1 MVTIIISV
9 IFLNTVKIMQLS
21 DNALLFLYNNDIIK
35 KKLVW
40 AMDNTDVKI
49 LSCLKDNSRLN
60 ASSIG
65 ERINMSVSAV
75 IERIKK
81 MEQAGIIKQYTVV
94 LDTHQIGKFTCAFIS
109 VSLEHP
115 KFNEAFSQKIK
126 RHQQIIECHYI
137 TGDFDFLLKIITNS
151 TQSLEEVLND
161 IKSIPGVSLTKTLVV
176 LSTIKNEYTVLPD
189 LFDR

>member
-1 MVTIIISV
+1 
-9 IFLNTVKIMQLS
+9 
-21 DNALLFLYNNDIIK
+21 
-35 KKLVW
+35 
-40 AMDNTDVKI
+40 MDNTDIKI

-75 IERIKK
+75 IERIRK
-81 MEQAGIIKQYTVV
+81 MEQAGIIRQYTVI
-94 LDTHQIGKFTCAFIS
+94 LDTHQIGKYTCAFIS

-126 RHQQIIECHYI
+126 GHKQIVECHYI
-137 TGDFDFLLKIITNS
+137 TGDSDFLLKIITNS

-176 LSTIKNEYTVLPD
+176 LSTVKNEYTVLPD
-189 LFDR
+189 LFE